1 MLKPHE
7 IFPIGIGTFK
17 LDLEN
22 AEKTL
27 QALLHSFD
35 KGQNFMSTSL
45 LYDNGSVVDFLQK
58 FFQEV
63 KKDEVFLSCHL
74 EKNVE
79 KKEDVEKQLD
89 EYLQKMKIDY
99 VDSLQVHL
107 PHSMK
112 MSLLEIYEEMDKLVK
127 KGKVRFLS
135 ASNTTLEQ
143 LKVLQQR
150 FKLVSFEGV
159 YNLECKYYENIGLM
173 EFCQQNNIQFVCYQ
187 ALRRNNI
194 AKMNYPFLA
203 EIAKKYDKTQNQI
216 LLNWLVKEKAVST
229 LIKTNTIQNI
239 DSNLEALDFVMEKED
254 LKILNDFQDERF
266 NQMEIDWKNQ
276 GGVSIDQLAN
286 QFKID

>member
-1 MLKPHE
+1 
-7 IFPIGIGTFK
+7 
-17 LDLEN
+17 
-22 AEKTL
+22 
-27 QALLHSFD
+27 
-35 KGQNFMSTSL
+35 
-45 LYDNGSVVDFLQK
+45 
-58 FFQEV
+58 
-63 KKDEVFLSCHL
+63 
-74 EKNVE
+74 
-79 KKEDVEKQLD
+79 
-89 EYLQKMKIDY
+89 MKIDY

-112 MSLLEIYEEMDKLVK
+112 MPLLEIYEEMDKLVK

-135 ASNTTLEQ
+135 ASNTTLDQ
-143 LKVLQQR
+143 LKELQQN
-150 FKLVSFEGV
+150 FKLFSFEGV
-159 YNLECKYYENIGLM
+159 YNLECKYYENIGLID
-173 EFCQQNNIQFVCYQ
+173 FCKENTIQFVCYQ
-187 ALRRNNI
+187 ALRRNHI

>member
-159 YNLECKYYENIGLM
+159 YNLEFKYFVYIGLI

>member
-1 MLKPHE
+1 MLNSNE

-22 AEKTL
+22 SQKTL

-45 LYDNGSVVDFLQK
+45 LYDNGNVVDFLQK

-79 KKEDVEKQLD
+79 KKEDIEKQLD

-112 MSLLEIYEEMDKLVK
+112 MPLLEIYEEMDKLVK

-143 LKVLQQR
+143 LKELQQN
-150 FKLVSFEGV
+150 FKLFSFEGV

-187 ALRRNNI
+187 ALRRNHI

-254 LKILNDFQDERF
+254 LKMLNDFQDERF